1 MLTYLFALVIGLA
14 LGMLGG
20 GGSILTVPVF
30 TYIAG
35 LEPKVAIAS
44 SLPVVAIVSA
54 FGALGHWRAGHVQL
68 RTALLFGAFTM
79 VGGFTGARTAQFI
92 SGAVQML
99 LFSVV
104 MLLAAL
110 SMLLRGPGRTEEDGH
125 TPTVLPLG
133 KLAPLGMAVGM
144 LTGIVGVGGGFMIVP
159 ALVQIGRVPM
169 RAAIGT
175 SLLVIA
181 MNATSSTVGYL
192 GQVELPLRLLAPF
205 TLIAFAGIAMGT
217 SAAKRVPQ
225 ATLRRAFA
233 LLLLVVGAFVL
244 YQNFHIVTGRSDQAA
259 TASRPDATASLT
271 GPATQRAEAQ
281 DVLQTVL

>member
-1 MLTYLFALVIGLA
+1 MLTYFFALVIGVA

-35 LEPKVAIAS
+35 LDPKVAIAS
-44 SLPVVAIVSA
+44 SLPVVALVSA
-54 FGALGHWRAGHVQL
+54 VGALGHWRAGHVQL

-79 VGGFTGARTAQFI
+79 VGGFTGARTAQWL

-104 MLLAAL
+104 MLLAAI
-110 SMLLRGPGRTEEDGH
+110 SMLRRTGPTQPEERA
-125 TPTVLPLG
+125 PSVLPLG
-133 KLAPLGMAVGM
+133 KLAPLGLAVGM
-144 LTGIVGVGGGFMIVP
+144 LTGMVGVGGGFMIVP
-159 ALVQIGRVPM
+159 ALVQIGGVPM

-181 MNATSSTVGYL
+181 MNATASTVGYI
-192 GQVELPLRLLAPF
+192 GQVDLPIRLLVPF
-205 TLIAFAGIAMGT
+205 TLVAVVGIGLGT
-217 SAAKRVPQ
+217 GAAQRVPQ

-233 LLLLVVGAFVL
+233 VLLLVVGSFVL
-244 YQNFHIVTGRSDQAA
+244 YQNFHIVTGASGQGAVSSRQGVVDDLTRSAI
-259 TASRPDATASLT
+259 
-271 GPATQRAEAQ
+271 QRGEA
-281 DVLQTVL
+281 